1 MTIGAD
7 FTLKS
12 PAPKRSPFSLGQPAP
27 PPMVPDGAVQD
38 QVNNMMAAGAGQQ
51 RTALA
56 GMDRAGMSRG
66 RGQRQMADFAAAGA
80 DMKGRAGAA
89 QVEMEAAGANASAR
103 SAWENTRDSERMLAS
118 GLLENLRNQSAMGR
132 LGKQGFGQDLDEAR
146 RRGQFGLDQQ
156 YLDISP
162 LLGAL
167 LR

>member
-1 MTIGAD
+1 
-7 FTLKS
+7 
-12 PAPKRSPFSLGQPAP
+12 
-27 PPMVPDGAVQD
+27 
-38 QVNNMMAAGAGQQ
+38 
-51 RTALA
+51 
-56 GMDRAGMSRG
+56 
-66 RGQRQMADFAAAGA
+66 MADFAAAGA